1 MSTMF
6 LPIWTE
12 VGQCFTFKGPEK
24 EPLVATET
32 GRVTHHLRSEVI
44 TFESRFL

>member
-32 GRVTHHLRSEVI
+32 GRVTHYLRSEVI